1 MTQLASPSN
10 EYRASLLAIWS
21 ALTVVYLVWGSTY
34 LAIRFAVETTPPF
47 LMAAARFIISGGCL
61 LVWRRA
67 AGDASPTALEWRNA
81 AIIGFFLLVGGNGGV
96 VWAAQFI
103 PSSLSALLV
112 ATVPLWMALIDTL
125 RPGGKMPG
133 LKSALGILIGFCG
146 AALLIGWS
154 AGNAGAMNLA
164 GVAAVVLA
172 SIFWA
177 IGSLYG
183 RNAPLPAS
191 LLLATG
197 MEMFIGGI
205 AQIFI
210 ALALGEWSSFD
221 PAAVSQRSA
230 LALVYLTAIGSCAFV
245 AYAWLLRVAPTP
257 LVATYAYVN
266 PLVAVWLGYFLADEP
281 MSGRTL
287 LAAALIIG
295 SVVLVSSQKQRS
307 PAPSDRAVRGFSITS
322 KSP

>member
-1 MTQLASPSN
+1 VTQPASPSN

-21 ALTVVYLVWGSTY
+21 ALAVVYLVWGSTY

-67 AGDASPTALEWRNA
+67 AGDARPTALEWRNA

-112 ATVPLWMALIDTL
+112 ATVPLWMVLIDTL
-125 RPGGKMPG
+125 RPGGTRPG
-133 LKSALGILIGFCG
+133 LKSALGILVGFCG
-146 AALLIGWS
+146 AAMLIGWS

-164 GVAAVVLA
+164 GAVAVVFA

-183 RNAPLPAS
+183 RTAPLPDS

-197 MEMFIGGI
+197 MEMLIGGI

-221 PAAVSQRSA
+221 AAAVSQRSA
-230 LALVYLTAIGSCAFV
+230 LALVYLTVIGSCAFV
-245 AYAWLLRVAPTP
+245 AYAWLLRMAPTP

-266 PLVAVWLGYFLADEP
+266 PLVAVLLGYFLADEP
-281 MSGRTL
+281 MTARTL
-287 LAAALIIG
+287 IAAALVIG
-295 SVVLVSSQKQRS
+295 SVILVSGSQKIRLAALS
-307 PAPSDRAVRGFSITS
+307 PSSGDVRRQSI
-322 KSP
+322 

>member
-1 MTQLASPSN
+1 VTQLASRSN
-10 EYRASLLAIWS
+10 EYRASLVAIWS

-47 LMAAARFIISGGCL
+47 LMAATRFIISGGCL

-67 AGDASPTALEWRNA
+67 AGDAGPTALEWRNA

-112 ATVPLWMALIDTL
+112 ATVPLWMALIDTV
-125 RPGGKMPG
+125 RPGGKRPG

-164 GVAAVVLA
+164 GAAAVVLA
-172 SIFWA
+172 SILWA
-177 IGSLYG
+177 AGSLYG
-183 RNAPLPAS
+183 RTAPLPAS

-197 MEMFIGGI
+197 MEMLIGGI

-230 LALVYLTAIGSCAFV
+230 LALVYLTVIGSCAFV

-266 PLVAVWLGYFLADEP
+266 PLVAIFIGNLLASEP
-281 MSGRTL
+281 LTPRIL
-287 LAAALIIG
+287 LAAAVIVS
-295 SVVLVSSQKQRS
+295 SVVLINLSKAASTKARAPV
-307 PAPSDRAVRGFSITS
+307 PAPCSGDD
-322 KSP
+322 

>member
-1 MTQLASPSN
+1 VTQPGSRSN

-21 ALTVVYLVWGSTY
+21 ALAVVYLVWGSTY

-47 LMAAARFIISGGCL
+47 LMAAARFIVSGGCL

-67 AGDASPTALEWRNA
+67 AGDVKPTLLEWRNA

-112 ATVPLWMALIDTL
+112 ATVPLWLAIMDTL
-125 RPGGKMPG
+125 RPGGERPNI
-133 LKSALGILIGFCG
+133 KSTTGILIGFCG
-146 AALLIGWS
+146 AAMLIGWT
-154 AGNAGAMNLA
+154 A
-164 GVAAVVLA
+164 GVGTTMNFLGAAAVVLA
-172 SIFWA
+172 SVFWA
-177 IGSLYG
+177 MGSLYG
-183 RNAPLPAS
+183 RSAALPAS

-197 MEMFIGGI
+197 MEMLIGGI

-221 PAAVSQRSA
+221 PALVSKRSA
-230 LALVYLTAIGSCAFV
+230 LALIYLTVIGSCAFV

-266 PLVAVWLGYFLADEP
+266 PLVAVLLGYFLANEP
-281 MSGRTL
+281 MTARTL

-295 SVVLVSSQKQRS
+295 SVVLVSGSKKIRLAALS
-307 PAPSDRAVRGFSITS
+307 PSSGDVRRQSI
-322 KSP
+322 